1 MTEPVPFAE
10 DAPREPEPMAAAPM
24 GGLAVAVE
32 GFEGPLDLLLAL
44 ARDQKVDLAR
54 VSVLALAEQYLAWI
68 AAARALDL
76 DLAADMLVM
85 AAWLAYLKSRLLIP
99 PSERPADEP
108 SPEAAAEALAFQL
121 RRLEAMREVGAML
134 MARDRLGQDV
144 WARGAPEATVERVE
158 GGVRLSMSE
167 LIAAYAAARRRSLG
181 KRTYTPP
188 PLDLLS
194 VEEAI
199 ARLNRL
205 IGGIPGWSTL
215 AQFLPEGLAPGLPT
229 RAAMAAMLIAGLEMA
244 KSGNVDL
251 RQEKAFGPIYV
262 KPAAQAPSS
271 EP

>member
-1 MTEPVPFAE
+1 MTEAVPFAE
-10 DAPREPEPMAAAPM
+10 DAPRAPADEAT
-24 GGLAVAVE
+24 LAVAVE

-54 VSVLALAEQYLAWI
+54 ISVLALAEQYLAWI
-68 AAARALDL
+68 ARARALDL

-99 PSERPADEP
+99 PAERPVDEP
-108 SPEAAAEALAFQL
+108 SPEEAAEALAFQL
-121 RRLEAMREVGAML
+121 RRLEAMREVGTAL
-134 MARDRLGQDV
+134 MARDRLGIDV
-144 WARGAPEATVERVE
+144 WPRGAPEGLVERVE

-167 LIAAYAAARRRSLG
+167 MIAAYAAARRRSLG
-181 KRTYTPP
+181 RRTYAPP

-205 IGGIPGWSTL
+205 IGAVPGWAVLS
-215 AQFLPEGLAPGLPT
+215 QFLPEGLGRGLPT
-229 RAAMAAMLIAGLEMA
+229 RAAMAAMLIAGLELA

-251 RQEKAFGPIYV
+251 RQEQAFGPIYV
-262 KPAAQAPSS
+262 KPATPASSS

>member
-1 MTEPVPFAE
+1 MTDPVPFVE
-10 DAPREPEPMAAAPM
+10 DAPRGPDPMTS
-24 GGLAVAVE
+24 LAVAVE

-99 PSERPADEP
+99 PAERPADEP

-134 MARDRLGQDV
+134 MGRFRLGLDV
-144 WARGAPEATVERVE
+144 WARGAPEAVVERVQ
-158 GGVRLSMSE
+158 GGVRLLDE
-167 LIAAYAAARRRSLG
+167 RADLGLCRRPRRSLA

-194 VEEAI
+194 VE
-199 ARLNRL
+199 RRSR
-205 IGGIPGWSTL
+205 G
-215 AQFLPEGLAPGLPT
+215 
-229 RAAMAAMLIAGLEMA
+229 
-244 KSGNVDL
+244 
-251 RQEKAFGPIYV
+251 
-262 KPAAQAPSS
+262 
-271 EP
+271 

>member
-1 MTEPVPFAE
+1 MTDPVPFAE
-10 DAPREPEPMAAAPM
+10 DAPRDRAGSSA
-24 GGLAVAVE
+24 LAVAVE

-54 VSVLALAEQYLAWI
+54 ISVLALAEQYLAWI

-99 PSERPADEP
+99 PAERPADEA
-108 SPEAAAEALAFQL
+108 SPEEAAEALAFQL
-121 RRLEAMREVGAML
+121 RRLEAMREAGAAL
-134 MARDRLGQDV
+134 MARHRLGLDV
-144 WARGAPEATVERVE
+144 WPRGAPEAMTERVP
-158 GGVRLSMSE
+158 GGFRLTMTE

-181 KRTYTPP
+181 RTNYAPP

-205 IGGIPGWSTL
+205 IGGVPGWSVL
-215 AQFLPEGLAPGLPT
+215 SAFLPSGLAPGLPT

-244 KSGNVDL
+244 KAGSVDL
-251 RQEKAFGPIYV
+251 RQEQAFGPIYV
-262 KPAAQAPSS
+262 KPADPPPSTGT
-271 EP
+271 